1 MNSGQSF
8 MSRTTERARSSFYRS
23 GGALRLATV
32 IAMLV
37 VVGMLMN
44 RASDPKN
51 WVWLT
56 GKPSGDKTM
65 AGAVA
70 EAEQP
75 APIQVSPGP
84 TDTDPEER
92 EGASEQFQAI
102 SDRTIELAREEM
114 PAYWRLFGWA
124 SHQSLAELQQRAN
137 QAAVLNQFIQ
147 TPDEQRG
154 KLFQLDL
161 NVRRVLSYDAPANSA
176 GIKKVYEIWGWT
188 TESKAWL
195 YVVLTTHLPPGM
207 PVGPD
212 VNERIT
218 FAGYFLKV
226 QGYHAAGA
234 GPRDK
239 PLAAPLLIGR
249 LAWKS
254 SPAPVSANAADRWMQ
269 GTITFLLL
277 LGAVGLAIW
286 MFIPKRTDRQR
297 TASTLGH
304 ASSPRS
310 EIRDWLA
317 HAERRP
323 TNDETSDADFRF
335 HDN

>member
-1 MNSGQSF
+1 
-8 MSRTTERARSSFYRS
+8 MSRTTQRARSSFYRS
-23 GGALRLATV
+23 GGTLRLASVVT
-32 IAMLV
+32 MLV
-37 VVGMLMN
+37 VVGLLMS
-44 RASDPKN
+44 RASDPNN

-56 GKPSGDKTM
+56 GKADGDKRT
-65 AGAVA
+65 AGEIGQLATS
-70 EAEQP
+70 EADE
-75 APIQVSPGP
+75 ISSGP

-92 EGASEQFQAI
+92 EGASEQFQAV

-124 SHQSLAELQQRAN
+124 EHQTLTDLQQRADKS
-137 QAAVLNQFIQ
+137 AVLNQFIQ
-147 TPDEQRG
+147 IPDEQRG

-176 GIKKVYEIWGWT
+176 GIQKVYEIWGWT

-195 YVVLTTHLPPGM
+195 YVVLTAHLPPGM

-212 VNERIT
+212 VNERVT

-239 PLAAPLLIGR
+239 PLTAPLLIGR
-249 LAWKS
+249 VAWQAP
-254 SPAPVSANAADRWMQ
+254 PARVSANSTDLWMQ
-269 GTITFLLL
+269 GAITFLVL
-277 LGAVGLAIW
+277 LGALGLAIW
-286 MFIPKRTDRQR
+286 ILIPKRSSRLQ
-297 TASTLGH
+297 TATTSDQK
-304 ASSPRS
+304 SSPRS

-317 HAERRP
+317 HAESGSA
-323 TNDETSDADFRF
+323 TNERNDAESRF

>member
-1 MNSGQSF
+1 

-23 GGALRLATV
+23 GGALRLTSV
-32 IAMLV
+32 VTMLV
-37 VVGMLMN
+37 VVGMLMS
-44 RASDPKN
+44 RASDPNN

-56 GKPSGDKTM
+56 GEPGGDAKLAVAD
-65 AGAVA
+65 AGAEKA
-70 EAEQP
+70 LP
-75 APIQVSPGP
+75 ATVTPGP
-84 TDTDPEER
+84 TDTDTEER

-114 PAYWRLFGWA
+114 PAYWRLFAWTE
-124 SHQSLAELQQRAN
+124 HQSLADLQQRADPS
-137 QAAVLNQFIQ
+137 AVLNQFVQ
-147 TPDEQRG
+147 WPDEQRG

-195 YVVLTTHLPPGM
+195 YVVLTSHLPPGM

-212 VNERIT
+212 VNERVT

-239 PLAAPLLIGR
+239 PLAAPLFVGR
-249 LAWKS
+249 LAWKA
-254 SPAPVSANAADRWMQ
+254 SPASVSATSDARWMQ
-269 GTITFLLL
+269 GVFTLILLV
-277 LGAVGLAIW
+277 GAVGLAIW
-286 MFIPKRTDRQR
+286 MFIPRR
-297 TASTLGH
+297 TATHRTGATLGH
-304 ASSPRS
+304 CSSPRS

-317 HAERRP
+317 DAERESLEHG
-323 TNDETSDADFRF
+323 TNNASARF